1 MSLQLKKI
9 PARVQEAQGRFTG
22 TIKVDADKGAVVD
35 YGDAANPLT
44 SAIAMAASE
53 AYMAKVTEYN
63 RMKKDLDAFQNNLK
77 KDEQALIQ
85 MGQRILA
92 SAKGKFG
99 FDSNE
104 VETLGGK
111 RSSERKS
118 PRKKV
123 VNIAA

>member
-1 MSLQLKKI
+1 MGQTLKQI
-9 PARVQEAQGRFTG
+9 PKKVQEAQGRFTG
-22 TIKVDADKGAVVD
+22 MIKVDADKGVIID

-44 SAIAMAASE
+44 SVVANNTNAA
-53 AYMAKVTEYN
+53 YVAKVTAYN
-63 RMKKDLDAFQNNLK
+63 KMKKDLNALQNDLK
-77 KDEQALIQ
+77 QDERALIQ
-85 MGQRILA
+85 LGHRILA
-92 SAKGKFG
+92 SARGKFG

-104 VETLGGK
+104 VETLGGT